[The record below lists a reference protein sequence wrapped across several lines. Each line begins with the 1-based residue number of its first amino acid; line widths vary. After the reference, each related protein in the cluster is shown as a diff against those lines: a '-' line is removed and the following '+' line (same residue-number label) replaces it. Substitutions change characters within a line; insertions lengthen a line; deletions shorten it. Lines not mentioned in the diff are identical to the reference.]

1 MAHSPG
7 QCMSE
12 CVPQTPRELATEVH
26 APEGL
31 TLWDSE
37 SALLIALLLPGMT
50 DF

>member
-1 MAHSPG
+1 MC
-7 QCMSE
+7 Q
-12 CVPQTPRELATEVH
+12 CVPQTTRELATEAH

-31 TLWDSE
+31 TPWDSE